1 MLQIPVKAPK
11 AVNNN
16 NAQIAN
22 NAETKSNAGRDRS
35 GQNTSVLQLFKK
47 SVFGRESNKLY

>member
-1 MLQIPVKAPK
+1 MLQIPVKASK